1 MQERGVIDGA
11 RFSKREEMASGRG
24 GGREARVTQKDGRL
38 RWNGEGF
45 HLRAWVFSRK

>member
-1 MQERGVIDGA
+1 MQERGVMDGA
-11 RFSKREEMASGRG
+11 RFRKREEMASGRG

-38 RWNGEGF
+38 RWNAEGF